1 MSKKLTTILLENEE
15 RIANFLLT
23 NSFHLISTNDF
34 KNETPFLLEEIY
46 TKLYDGEVLKTFM
59 FSNRDRIHEIDRI
72 YVIRKYNGELS
83 VNYSLDSTTQIIKY
97 LRFLGF
103 EFPDSR
109 IDYKLEEKIK
119 YLENKINKLT
129 RDIGMSEYVIEET
142 RDYIE
147 KMTDHIAQM
156 TDHIEEKKDCL
167 QKTKQSL
174 EKEIK
179 KLKKAK

>member
-1 MSKKLTTILLENEE
+1 MSVTTPEIMNKWLNELSHTWELVRDSNNLKKNYIWEYVKNRNVFLTIPKNSTPVEYNIFERLNAKIILAVKNKETSEQNIDKLLED
-15 RIANFLLT
+15 IANKY
-23 NSFHLISTNDF
+23 D
-34 KNETPFLLEEIY
+34 
-46 TKLYDGEVLKTFM
+46 KLM
-59 FSNRDRIHEIDRI
+59 
-72 YVIRKYNGELS
+72 
-83 VNYSLDSTTQIIKY
+83 
-97 LRFLGF
+97 LRFEGQ
-103 EFPDSR
+103 
-109 IDYKLEEKIK
+109 EKIK
-119 YLENKINKLT
+119 YLENKINKLS